1 MRSVINK
8 HKNNMKKIQFVLN
21 VPHNF
26 DFDIVEFDP
35 AAVFGS
41 GWKFGEEINGL
52 PDNDEITVFQK
63 AIEKAS
69 TLPKDEGRNLLFPTG
84 IATGNKVITGE
95 DRIKVL
101 SAVNLSD
108 PVFLWSLYKE
118 DGQKTLHYFHD
129 TYGVTWMESLRR
141 ILLSPDGGRCALCLF
156 RDSDGSWYYYYRWL
170 GNGRNVDN
178 PALSL
183 AI

>member
-21 VPHNF
+21 VHHNF

-69 TLPKDEGRNLLFPTG
+69 TLPKDDGRNLLFPTG
-84 IATGNKVITGE
+84 IETGNKVITGD

-118 DGQKTLHYFHD
+118 DGQKTLHYLHD

-141 ILLSPDGGRCALCLF
+141 ILLNPAGNRCALFLN
-156 RDSDGSWYYYYRWL
+156 RVSDGSWYDYYYWL
-170 GNGRNVDN
+170 DFDRNVDD
-178 PALSL
+178 PAVSF